1 LTLQQISIKN
11 IQITNQN
18 FQIRHRMCGIAGIIN
33 YKNYDLKKIENSLI
47 HRGPDV
53 QSIFCE
59 DNVALIHT
67 RLSIVDI
74 QFGNQPIHIAGC
86 TIIYNGE
93 VYNHNNLRYMLKNFN
108 FSTKSDTETLL
119 ALYLNRGEKMLDLID
134 GMFAFAILD
143 RKKNCIF
150 LARDRAGKK
159 PLYYAITNNSFIFA
173 SELNAIKTAASV
185 ETDEEAIAA
194 YIRCGFFP
202 SPTTPYKNIYE
213 LQPGHFMHVNIAS
226 LNIVKKKY
234 FFIDKIYSEQMRAK
248 DIPFYKAVER
258 VNYLLDMSIKDRLIS
273 TDLEAGVFLSGGID
287 SSLITAKASK
297 YIPDIKTF
305 TISFDGAYDESH
317 LASLTAKKY
326 KTDHKRIKIS
336 INLKK
341 DIEKILAYHGKPFMD
356 SSAIPSYYISKA
368 AKKYLTVVLNGDGAD
383 EMFAGYRRHVIFMGN
398 ILKKFKKL
406 IFFKKILPN
415 PHQKKS
421 YYNYLYRLIDAADK
435 TKGLD
440 LYLSLTIDGFEGFEN
455 QIRKS
460 ALLPALDDKIK
471 SIFSSRLSPLSQ
483 ILQLDFEILLP
494 SDLLQ
499 KMDIASM
506 ANSLEARS
514 PFLSKYL
521 IEFAPKLPD
530 EFKINKFTTKHIL
543 REVAKKYLP
552 KKLIKQPKRGFEVPL
567 KKWVENDIKEIIIDM
582 LAPGCYSENFV
593 EKKFLRDLIQ
603 KKITVSDEKRAKM
616 LWILFCLE
624 TWKNNL

>member
-1 LTLQQISIKN
+1 
-11 IQITNQN
+11 
-18 FQIRHRMCGIAGIIN
+18 MCGISGIIN

-47 HRGPDV
+47 HRGPDA
-53 QSIFCE
+53 QNIFCE

-74 QFGNQPIHIAGC
+74 KFGNQPIHIAGR

-93 VYNHNNLRYMLKNFN
+93 VYNHSNLRYMIKNFK

-119 ALYLNRGEKMLDLID
+119 ALYLNYGEKMFDLID

-159 PLYYAITNNSFIFA
+159 PLYYAATNNSFIFA
-173 SELNAIKTAASV
+173 SELNAIKAAGSV

-202 SPTTPYKNIYE
+202 SPATPYKQVYE
-213 LQPGHFMHVNIAS
+213 LEPGHFMRVDIDS
-226 LNIVKKKY
+226 LNIVKKRY
-234 FFIDKIYSEQMRAK
+234 FFIDKIYSEQVGAK
-248 DIPFYKAVER
+248 DIPLDKAVER
-258 VNYLLDMSIKDRLIS
+258 VDYMLDMSIKDRLIS
-273 TDLEAGVFLSGGID
+273 SDLEAGVFLSGGID
-287 SSLITAKASK
+287 SSLIAAKASK
-297 YIPDIKTF
+297 YIPNLKTF
-305 TISFDGAYDESH
+305 TVSFEGAYDESH
-317 LASLTAKKY
+317 LAALTAKKY
-326 KTDHKRIKIS
+326 NTDHKLIKIS
-336 INLKK
+336 VNLEK

-356 SSAIPSYYISKA
+356 SSAIPSYYLSQA

-383 EMFAGYRRHVIFMGN
+383 EIFAGYRRHILFMHN
-398 ILKKFKKL
+398 MLNKFKKL
-406 IFFKKILPN
+406 IFLKKILPN
-415 PHQKKS
+415 SNEKKS

-440 LYLSLTIDGFEGFEN
+440 LYLSLTIDSFQGFEN
-455 QIRKS
+455 RIRKS
-460 ALLPALDDKIK
+460 RLLTALDDKIK
-471 SIFSSRLSPLSQ
+471 SVFSGGLSPLSQ
-483 ILQLDFEILLP
+483 MLQLDFEILLP
-494 SDLLQ
+494 SLLLQ

-506 ANSLEARS
+506 ANSLEVRS

-521 IEFAPKLPD
+521 IELAPKLPD
-530 EFKINKFTTKHIL
+530 EFKIKKFTTKYIL
-543 REVAKKYLP
+543 RKIAKKYLP

-567 KKWVENDIKEIIIDM
+567 KKWVDNDLKEIMLDA

-593 EKKFLRDLIQ
+593 EKKFLQDLIQ
-603 KKITVSDEKRAKM
+603 NKITVSAEKRAKM

-624 TWKNNL
+624 TWKKNF